1 MHNTISQNS
10 PNLNLNNVY
19 YFKLKWRGILC
30 FVFLWALLFI
40 EPINI
45 GPLKISQ
52 IWKSLI
58 VLAGL
63 IYIINK
69 KKESYIV
76 FGLLFAFKYLFY
88 SYMPYGIIQAFQEL
102 MEALIFP
109 LTLGFLLVYYRK
121 KPNASEKMIE
131 VLIFLSLFFIYSSV
145 PFLLGLESL
154 NPKTE
159 LSKYGLEE
167 VAAKGLLYHVASA
180 SKMFSFATI
189 VIFNFYSRFS
199 NSKLNKLFWFVTVL
213 LGAYLVYASWT
224 RTGWFFFFVGIMI
237 SLFYGKKLKMRIAA
251 SFVSVLL
258 VVVLFYL
265 YQNNQALRYRLSGGA
280 VYRQNTELSVE
291 QLAAARVPFVLT
303 AIDNFKNEGF
313 ISKLIGYGKQRGI
326 DLFEK
331 KTNMSIVSHNK
342 TFEILE
348 SSGIIALL
356 LYFIFIYKLFKSIN
370 RYRPYVSSE
379 KRRLSYVLFFLF
391 VGYYLTSHGSPFWGE
406 IMIALLLMSIKF
418 EFYYGLS
425 NSQNI
430 NR

>member
-1 MHNTISQNS
+1 M
-10 PNLNLNNVY
+10 NLSFSNKN
-19 YFKLKWRGILC
+19 YFRVSFKGIIY
-30 FVFLWALLFI
+30 FLLLWLLLFL

-45 GPLKISQ
+45 GVFKISQ
-52 IWKSLI
+52 IWKALV
-58 VLAGL
+58 VLAIFIFL
-63 IYIINK
+63 FNK
-69 KKESYIV
+69 KKDSYTVI
-76 FGLLFAFKYLFY
+76 GMLFAFKYLFY
-88 SYMPYGIIQAFQEL
+88 SYIPYGILQAFQEF

-109 LTLGFLLVYYRK
+109 LVLGFLLVYYRK
-121 KPNASEKMIE
+121 KPNASEKMIK

-167 VAAKGLLYHVASA
+167 FAAKGLLYHIASA

-189 VIFNFYSRFS
+189 VIFNFYGRFF
-199 NSKLNKLFWFVTVL
+199 NSKLNKLFWFITVL
-213 LGAYLVYASWT
+213 LGTYLVYASWA
-224 RTGWFFFFVGIMI
+224 RTAWLFFFVGIMI
-237 SLFYGKKLKMRIAA
+237 SLFYGKKLKMRLVA

-258 VVVLFYL
+258 VVVLSYI

-280 VYRQNTELSVE
+280 IYRQNTELSVE

-303 AIDNFKNEGF
+303 AIDNFSKENL
-313 ISKLIGYGKQRGI
+313 ISQFIGYGQKRGI

-356 LYFIFIYKLFKSIN
+356 LYFMFIYKLFKSIN
-370 RYRPYVSSE
+370 RYRPYMSSE

-406 IMIALLLMSIKF
+406 IMIALLLISIKF
-418 EFYYGLS
+418 EFFENKILQTKLNKVVS
-425 NSQNI
+425 
-430 NR
+430 